1 MSRGFTSNYRIA
13 LLASLVLAMFAG
25 IEARL
30 VWLHVIDRD
39 ELLRS
44 VGEARRQLIPD
55 YGRRGDIVYTNT
67 GLLPTSRS
75 VVVLGVD
82 PQFIRVEDRSKWP
95 ELASLIGIPLADLER
110 ICTTKTRSV
119 ASVQAAGAAAPS
131 GGMTNTL
138 NASGSDDSTAAPATT
153 AETDAATKDETE
165 LDEPDRE

>member
-55 YGRRGDIVYTNT
+55 YGRRGDIVDNNN
-67 GLLPTSRS
+67 GLLATSRS

-95 ELASLIGIPLADLER
+95 ELASLIGIPLSELER
-110 ICTTKTRSV
+110 ICTTKVRP
-119 ASVQAAGAAAPS
+119 AGASDGSRSAASSQPMVIRLKPPGDA
-131 GGMTNTL
+131 GGVPMSL
-138 NASGSDDSTAAPATT
+138 ST
-153 AETDAATKDETE
+153 AETDA
-165 LDEPDRE
+165 